1 MKANIQLPVSM
12 STVGH
17 QGPLIELYVYSWDI
31 KGLWLNYMSTV
42 GHQGPLI
49 EL

>member
-17 QGPLIELYVYSWDI
+17 QGPLIELYVYSGTSRAFD
-31 KGLWLNYMSTV
+31 
-42 GHQGPLI
+42 
-49 EL
+49 